1 MAISRHMFMGLLEL
15 GNVRGGGASVF
26 FKESSPVRCLPNH
39 CLKECLNFE
48 VSINSESCDVVSMYR
63 SASQTSNDFN
73 LFTTNLEKLVVS
85 ISSSNPHFTLIIE
98 DFIAKSS
105 ILSYNDTKNAD
116 GAQLH
121 YLALLYCMKQVITER
136 THTGKFSQLH
146 RS

>member
-1 MAISRHMFMGLLEL
+1 MFMGLLEL

-48 VSINSESCDVVSMYR
+48 VSINNESCDVVSMYR

-85 ISSSNPHFTLIIE
+85 ISSSNPHFTLMIGN
-98 DFIAKSS
+98 FNVKSGS
-105 ILSYNDTKNAD
+105 CSSDNKTTAES
-116 GAQLH
+116 A
-121 YLALLYCMKQVITER
+121 
-136 THTGKFSQLH
+136 
-146 RS
+146 

>member
-63 SASQTSNDFN
+63 KLKNVVNFVRKISARNVF
-73 LFTTNLEKLVVS
+73 EV
-85 ISSSNPHFTLIIE
+85 
-98 DFIAKSS
+98 
-105 ILSYNDTKNAD
+105 
-116 GAQLH
+116 
-121 YLALLYCMKQVITER
+121 
-136 THTGKFSQLH
+136 
-146 RS
+146 